1 MELTW
6 LGRSCFQVVTRD
18 DTRVLFDP
26 FLEWCPQPPVTP
38 DVICVSHGHL
48 DHFADVLDLVR
59 GDSPAQVVAI
69 PRLCRVLRELLPET
83 RHRLFPIAWGE
94 QVELNWLC
102 FSAFRSPP
110 MRTSLYDLFAE
121 FGVPKTLD
129 FLNAFRQL
137 ADDVLYLPLTSFGL
151 EVDGTR
157 LLHFAFE
164 GEVEA
169 EAEAK
174 TKTHLSVPDECATCE
189 APCAFAS
196 AWDESNAPNGTDTRV
211 CRLRFQSDV
220 ALVSVQAGEE
230 HRSAEY
236 AAALGAPLVNPHH
249 FRAYGKLPPADL
261 DAFAAEL
268 ARLAP
273 DTTLRVLD
281 VMETIVL

>member
-1 MELTW
+1 
-6 LGRSCFQVVTRD
+6 
-18 DTRVLFDP
+18 
-26 FLEWCPQPPVTP
+26 
-38 DVICVSHGHL
+38 
-48 DHFADVLDLVR
+48 
-59 GDSPAQVVAI
+59 
-69 PRLCRVLRELLPET
+69 
-83 RHRLFPIAWGE
+83 
-94 QVELNWLC
+94 
-102 FSAFRSPP
+102 
-110 MRTSLYDLFAE
+110 MRTSLYDLFEE

-164 GEVEA
+164 GETEVKVKVEGRGKV
-169 EAEAK
+169 EGK
-174 TKTHLSVPDECATCE
+174 MHLSVPDECATCE

-196 AWDESNAPNGTDTRV
+196 AWEYANAPNGTDTRV

-236 AAALGAPLVNPHH
+236 AAALGSPLVIPHH
-249 FRAYGKLPPADL
+249 YRAYGKLPAADL
-261 DAFAAEL
+261 DGFAEEL

>member
-1 MELTW
+1 M
-6 LGRSCFQVVTRD
+6 
-18 DTRVLFDP
+18 
-26 FLEWCPQPPVTP
+26 
-38 DVICVSHGHL
+38 ICVSHGHL
-48 DHFADVLDLVR
+48 DHFAAVPDLVR

-69 PRLCRVLRELLPET
+69 PRLCRALRELLPET

-94 QVELNWLC
+94 QTELNWLH

-110 MRTSLYDLFAE
+110 MRISLYDMFEE

-164 GEVEA
+164 GEVKVEG
-169 EAEAK
+169 
-174 TKTHLSVPDECATCE
+174 KTHLFVPDECATCE
-189 APCAFAS
+189 TPCAFAA
-196 AWDESNAPNGTDTRV
+196 AWDEASPPNGVDARV

-230 HRSAEY
+230 RRSAEY
-236 AAALGAPLVNPHH
+236 AAALGAPLVIPHH
-249 FRAYGKLPPADL
+249 YRAYGKLPPADL
-261 DAFAAEL
+261 DTFAAEL

-273 DTTLRVLD
+273 DATLRVLD